1 MVITVVWWWLMVVW
15 RWLRVVWWWFRVVW
29 WWLCGGLVVVESSL
43 MVV

>member
-1 MVITVVWWWLMVVW
+1 MVVW